1 MIFGS
6 KLYRAALVR
15 NTLEWARKEMQNAPD
30 GAVLLADN
38 VEQIQGRQGRVWQF
52 APGQLLFTAILKPTL
67 LSQCDHDDLAIR
79 LNQLSMALS
88 LGILEP
94 LKQYHVGI
102 KWPNDFVAQDK
113 KVCGM
118 LMQAVW
124 ENNKVQGLILGF
136 GLNINNSFLPDHELF
151 DRAISLSMLTGTQL
165 NMREIYKQLLVSL
178 DRYYLMW
185 QQEKFVDIYKEW
197 KSEQV
202 FLRKPVTIHQ
212 KDCSLISGVLSQV
225 LPNGDAML
233 ITEDKKFQTIQFCNV
248 ESMIQSSKKS
258 LISKS

>member
-6 KLYRAALVR
+6 KLYRAQVVR
-15 NTLEWARKEMQNAPD
+15 NTLQWARGNLAQAPD
-30 GAVLLADN
+30 GAVFLADT
-38 VEQIQGRQGRVWQF
+38 VEQAQGRQGRVWSV
-52 APGQLLFTAILKPTL
+52 APGQLLFTAVLKPAM
-67 LSQCDHDDLAIR
+67 LATCEPDNLGIR

-94 LKQYHVGI
+94 IKKYGIGI
-102 KWPNDFVAQDK
+102 KWPNDFVAGDK

-136 GLNINNSFLPDHELF
+136 GLNINNKFISEDELF
-151 DRAISLSMLTGTQL
+151 ARATSLSTLAKSDL
-165 NMREIYKQLLVSL
+165 NMRELYKQLLTSL

-185 QQEKFVDIYKEW
+185 QHEQYIDIYRAW
-197 KSEQV
+197 KQEQV
-202 FLRKPVTIHQ
+202 LLHKEVSIHE
-212 KDCSLISGVLSQV
+212 KDGTLISGILSQV

-233 ITEDKKFQTIQFCNV
+233 TTANKQLKLIQFCNV
-248 ESMIQSSKKS
+248 ESITQK
-258 LISKS
+258 